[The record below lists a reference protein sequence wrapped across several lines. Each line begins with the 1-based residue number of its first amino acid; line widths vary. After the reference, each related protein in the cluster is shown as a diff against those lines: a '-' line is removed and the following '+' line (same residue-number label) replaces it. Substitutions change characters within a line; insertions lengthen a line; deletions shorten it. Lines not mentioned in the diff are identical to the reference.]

1 MKTKIFTILSLMAL
15 CLGFSSCKDDW
26 SSDDVSQ
33 GQLSLSS
40 MNVEVSNVEKVITSS
55 RAAIDTDAFL
65 VTITNKSTGETAGS
79 YEFGSMPEVV
89 SLPAGKYTLTVK
101 SHNIQKAEW
110 EHPYFEGS
118 KDFEINVGKITDIG
132 QVVCS
137 FASLKVSIR
146 FKEDLLNAIG
156 DDAKVTVV
164 ANDGGSLEFTPDE
177 TRSGYFAVVEGS
189 NTLVATFTGKINGTY
204 ATRAATYTDV
214 EGGQHRIIYF
224 DLKTN
229 DTNPPEEVGNINLGG
244 DSDDESGDGTNSSWL
259 DISTV
264 TVDIIS
270 GNVTIDAD
278 ESMDSS
284 DRPGQE
290 TPDESDNNNNE
301 SGSNDNNNQGG
312 STTPTGN
319 ITFTSAL
326 SFTTPNTI
334 DATDGKVYV
343 HSDNGFSSFVVK
355 IDGTEDF
362 NNDLPSMGLPLQFDL
377 ANITDEELAATL
389 SNPAGFNFPVNDS
402 FKNTNDVTFDITNFI
417 GLMGSFSGTQRF
429 ILTVTD
435 NGGYQQSATLTF
447 EIP

>member
-1 MKTKIFTILSLMAL
+1 
-15 CLGFSSCKDDW
+15 
-26 SSDDVSQ
+26 
-33 GQLSLSS
+33 
-40 MNVEVSNVEKVITSS
+40 
-55 RAAIDTDAFL
+55 
-65 VTITNKSTGETAGS
+65 
-79 YEFGSMPEVV
+79 
-89 SLPAGKYTLTVK
+89 
-101 SHNIQKAEW
+101 
-110 EHPYFEGS
+110 
-118 KDFEINVGKITDIG
+118 
-132 QVVCS
+132 
-137 FASLKVSIR
+137 
-146 FKEDLLNAIG
+146 
-156 DDAKVTVV
+156 
-164 ANDGGSLEFTPDE
+164 
-177 TRSGYFAVVEGS
+177 
-189 NTLVATFTGKINGTY
+189 LVATFTGEINGTY
-204 ATRAATYTDV
+204 ASRTATYTDV

-229 DTNPPEEVGNINLGG
+229 DALPPEEVGNITIGG
-244 DSDDESGDGTNSSWL
+244 DSEDESGTNSSWL

-264 TVDIIS
+264 TVDIIT

-278 ESMDSS
+278 ESLDSS

-290 TPDESDNNNNE
+290 TPDESDNNDNN
-301 SGSNDNNNQGG
+301 NNNQGG

-355 IDGTEDF
+355 IDGTDDF

-389 SNPAGFNFPVNDS
+389 SNPNGFNFPVNDS

-429 ILTVTD
+429 ILNVTD
-435 NGGYQQSATLTF
+435 NGGYQKSATLTF

>member
-1 MKTKIFTILSLMAL
+1 MKTKIFTILTLMAL

-26 SSDDVSQ
+26 SSEDVSQ

-65 VTITNKSTGETAGS
+65 ITITNQSTGEVAGS
-79 YEFGSMPEVV
+79 YQFGTMPEVV
-89 SLPAGKYTLTVK
+89 SLPVGKYTLTVK
-101 SHNIQKAEW
+101 SHNVQKAEW

-118 KDFEINVGKITDIG
+118 KDFEITNGKITDIG
-132 QVVCS
+132 QVVCT

-146 FKEDLLNAIG
+146 FKDDLLNAIG

-164 ANDGGSLEFTPDE
+164 ANDGGKLEFTPTE

-189 NTLVATFTGKINGTY
+189 NTLVATFTGEINGTY
-204 ATRAATYTDV
+204 ASRTATYTDV

-229 DTNPPEEVGNINLGG
+229 DALPPEEVGNITIGG
-244 DSDDESGDGTNSSWL
+244 DSEDESGTNSSWL

-264 TVDIIS
+264 TVDIIT

-278 ESMDSS
+278 ESLDSS

-290 TPDESDNNNNE
+290 TPDESDNNDNN
-301 SGSNDNNNQGG
+301 NNNQGG

-355 IDGTEDF
+355 IDGTDDF

-389 SNPAGFNFPVNDS
+389 SNPNGFNFPVNDS

-429 ILTVTD
+429 ILNVTD
-435 NGGYQQSATLTF
+435 NGGYQKSATLTF